1 MEIYWISGSPFAWR
15 VLLTAEVK
23 GIPYEGK
30 LLEASKGEL
39 KTPEFLAINP
49 LGRVPAIRDG
59 NFTLHE
65 SLAIMVYLDRK
76 HPNPPLFGRTAE
88 EAGRIFE
95 LISEFNSDFWP
106 PGQRLIRS
114 IFFGPPL
121 AAEEAKEMREKIHV
135 GLARLEGYAEGGVWM
150 AGPDLTAA
158 DIVAYPNLNLLLRAS
173 RRPEAVPLALG
184 LDGFETRF
192 PGIATWMQRVEQ
204 LPGYDKTYTPH
215 LAAGIAPPTGAP
227 PPPGVPVFWRGARSR
242 LLRHR
247 PRSWRF
253 AIPRSLAAAP

>member
-1 MEIYWISGSPFAWR
+1 MSQSTSPVEIYWISGSPFAWR

-95 LISEFNSDFWP
+95 RISEFISDFWP

-121 AAEEAKEMREKIHV
+121 AADEAKEEREKIHLS
-135 GLARLEGYAEGGVWM
+135 LARLEECAESGVWL
-150 AGPDLTAA
+150 AGFDLTAA
-158 DIVAYPNLNLLLRAS
+158 DIVAYPGLKLLLRAS
-173 RRPEAVPLALG
+173 RRPEAAPLALG
-184 LDGFETRF
+184 LTTSRHAFPASRPGCNGSSSSQVTRRPIRRIGGMHSGGFVWR
-192 PGIATWMQRVEQ
+192 
-204 LPGYDKTYTPH
+204 
-215 LAAGIAPPTGAP
+215 AAGSA
-227 PPPGVPVFWRGARSR
+227 RGNCY
-242 LLRHR
+242 
-247 PRSWRF
+247 
-253 AIPRSLAAAP
+253 AAHNLH

>member
-1 MEIYWISGSPFAWR
+1 MGRDVRGDQKRRKSPVEIYWISGSPFAWR

-39 KTPEFLAINP
+39 KTPAFLAINP

-88 EAGRIFE
+88 EAGRIFQCI
-95 LISEFNSDFWP
+95 LEFISDFGP
-106 PGQRLIRS
+106 SNQRFGRS

-121 AAEEAKEMREKIHV
+121 GADEAKEVREKIHLS
-135 GLARLEGYAEGGVWM
+135 LARQEGYAEGGVWKL
-150 AGPDLTAA
+150 APTLPPPICGP
-158 DIVAYPNLNLLLRAS
+158 R
-173 RRPEAVPLALG
+173 
-184 LDGFETRF
+184 
-192 PGIATWMQRVEQ
+192 
-204 LPGYDKTYTPH
+204 
-215 LAAGIAPPTGAP
+215 GAP
-227 PPPGVPVFWRGARSR
+227 KQLHWS
-242 LLRHR
+242 
-247 PRSWRF
+247 
-253 AIPRSLAAAP
+253 

>member
-1 MEIYWISGSPFAWR
+1 MSQLTSPVEIYWISGSPFAWR

-49 LGRVPAIRDG
+49 LGRVPTICDG

-95 LISEFNSDFWP
+95 RISEFISDFWP

-114 IFFGPPL
+114 IGLYSRQKGIYLSLESYHPHFGHQPTPIGRGISHAQSSPWEPQRKQGVL
-121 AAEEAKEMREKIHV
+121 GAFQCDLSASDFV
-135 GLARLEGYAEGGVWM
+135 GNDA
-150 AGPDLTAA
+150 
-158 DIVAYPNLNLLLRAS
+158 
-173 RRPEAVPLALG
+173 
-184 LDGFETRF
+184 
-192 PGIATWMQRVEQ
+192 
-204 LPGYDKTYTPH
+204 
-215 LAAGIAPPTGAP
+215 
-227 PPPGVPVFWRGARSR
+227 
-242 LLRHR
+242 
-247 PRSWRF
+247 
-253 AIPRSLAAAP
+253 

>member
-1 MEIYWISGSPFAWR
+1 MVDQSSFPSILFPKNRRGRVDACSGPKRTEDHLMSQLASPVEIYWISGSPFAWR

-39 KTPEFLAINP
+39 KTSEFLAINP
-49 LGRVPAIRDG
+49 LGRVPALRDG

-95 LISEFNSDFWP
+95 RISEFISDFWS

-121 AAEEAKEMREKIHV
+121 AADEAKEVREKIHLS
-135 GLARLEGYAEGGVWM
+135 LARLEECAESGDMDGG
-150 AGPDLTAA
+150 P
-158 DIVAYPNLNLLLRAS
+158 RSHS
-173 RRPEAVPLALG
+173 RRHRRLSKLEAFAAG
-184 LDGFETRF
+184 
-192 PGIATWMQRVEQ
+192 
-204 LPGYDKTYTPH
+204 
-215 LAAGIAPPTGAP
+215 LAA
-227 PPPGVPVFWRGARSR
+227 
-242 LLRHR
+242 
-247 PRSWRF
+247 PRSS
-253 AIPRSLAAAP
+253 SLGAGL

>member
-23 GIPYEGK
+23 GIPYEGR
-30 LLEASKGEL
+30 LLEVSKGEL

-49 LGRVPAIRDG
+49 LGRVPALRDG

-95 LISEFNSDFWP
+95 RISEFISDFWP

-121 AAEEAKEMREKIHV
+121 AADEAKEVREKIHLS
-135 GLARLEGYAEGGVWM
+135 LARLEECAKRRLVGEPRSHSRRHRRLSRLEAFAAGLAAPPSSSVG
-150 AGPDLTAA
+150 AGP
-158 DIVAYPNLNLLLRAS
+158 
-173 RRPEAVPLALG
+173 
-184 LDGFETRF
+184 
-192 PGIATWMQRVEQ
+192 
-204 LPGYDKTYTPH
+204 
-215 LAAGIAPPTGAP
+215 
-227 PPPGVPVFWRGARSR
+227 
-242 LLRHR
+242 
-247 PRSWRF
+247 
-253 AIPRSLAAAP
+253 

>member
-1 MEIYWISGSPFAWR
+1 MSQLSSPVEIYWISGSPFAWR

-30 LLEASKGEL
+30 LLEASKGGL
-39 KTPEFLAINP
+39 KTPEFLVINP

-88 EAGRIFE
+88 EAGRIFQCI
-95 LISEFNSDFWP
+95 LEFSSDFGP
-106 PGQRLIRS
+106 SNQRLGRS

-121 AAEEAKEMREKIHV
+121 GADEAKEAREKIHLS
-135 GLARLEGYAEGGVWM
+135 LARLEGYAESSVWM

-158 DIVAYPNLNLLLRAS
+158 DIVAYPDLKLLLRAS
-173 RRPEAVPLALG
+173 QRPEAAPLELG
-184 LDGFETRF
+184 LDDFETRF
-192 PGIATWMQRVEQ
+192 PGIAAWMQRVEQ
-204 LPGYDKTYTPH
+204 LPGYEKTYPPH
-215 LAAGIAPPTGAP
+215 
-227 PPPGVPVFWRGARSR
+227 WRHA
-242 LLRHR
+242 
-247 PRSWRF
+247 
-253 AIPRSLAAAP
+253 

>member
-1 MEIYWISGSPFAWR
+1 LAGFA
-15 VLLTAEVK
+15 AEVK

-88 EAGRIFE
+88 EAGQIFE
-95 LISEFNSDFWP
+95 RISEFISDFWP

-114 IFFGPPL
+114 IFFGQPL
-121 AAEEAKEMREKIHV
+121 AADEAKRRAREDPRQFCPV
-135 GLARLEGYAEGGVWM
+135 GGNT
-150 AGPDLTAA
+150 PK
-158 DIVAYPNLNLLLRAS
+158 VAFEWRAPIS
-173 RRPEAVPLALG
+173 
-184 LDGFETRF
+184 
-192 PGIATWMQRVEQ
+192 Q
-204 LPGYDKTYTPH
+204 
-215 LAAGIAPPTGAP
+215 PPTSSPIQA
-227 PPPGVPVFWRGARSR
+227 
-242 LLRHR
+242 
-247 PRSWRF
+247 
-253 AIPRSLAAAP
+253 